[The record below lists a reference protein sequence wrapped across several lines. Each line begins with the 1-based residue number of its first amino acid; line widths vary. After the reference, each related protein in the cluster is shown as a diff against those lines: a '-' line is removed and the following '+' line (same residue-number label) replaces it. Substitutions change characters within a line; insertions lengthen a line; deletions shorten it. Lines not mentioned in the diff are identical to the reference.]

1 MQVYALIGPSGTGK
15 SYRAIKVAY
24 ENDIE
29 YIIDDGILIH
39 KNKILG
45 GRSAKQADTKMEAV
59 RRAIFDNEQ
68 HREEVKDIIKLQDIK
83 KILLIGT
90 SKKMVNQI
98 ANRLELGPINIE
110 ISIYDIATIQEIE
123 GAKKSRLEEGSH
135 IIPVPTLEV
144 KKRFFG
150 ITTNPIKLFL
160 KNKNNQQTSEVEKT
174 VVRPT
179 FSYMGKYYITSS
191 AIKQIVSFEISKY
204 ENISKINN
212 ININNIKQNMEISVN
227 IDIKSC
233 NIVEICESL
242 QKSVYN
248 ILSQMTLMNVT
259 KIDIYLNKLR

>member
-1 MQVYALIGPSGTGK
+1 MQVYALVGPSGTGK

-45 GRSAKQADTKMEAV
+45 GKSAKQADTKMEAV

-68 HREEVKDIIKLQDIK
+68 HKEEVKEIIKSQDIK

-110 ISIYDIATIQEIE
+110 ISIYDIATIGEIE
-123 GAKKSRLEEGSH
+123 GAKKSRLEEGNH

-144 KKRFFG
+144 KKSFFG

-160 KNKNNQQTSEVEKT
+160 KNKNNQQTREVEKT
-174 VVRPT
+174 IVRPT

-191 AIKQIVSFEISKY
+191 AIKQIVSYEISKY
-204 ENISKINN
+204 EYICKINN
-212 ININNIKQNMEISVN
+212 ININNIKQNMEISINV
-227 IDIKSC
+227 DIKSC
-233 NIVEICESL
+233 DIAKNCESL
-242 QKSVYN
+242 QKSIHN

-259 KIDIYLNKLR
+259 KIDIYLNKMR

>member
-1 MQVYALIGPSGTGK
+1 MQVYALVGPSGTGK

-24 ENDIE
+24 DNDIE
-29 YIIDDGILIH
+29 YIIDDGILIY

-45 GRSAKQADTKMEAV
+45 GKSAKQADTKMEAV
-59 RRAIFDNEQ
+59 RRAIFDNIQ
-68 HREEVKDIIKLQDIK
+68 HREEVKNIIKSSDIK

-98 ANRLELGPINIE
+98 ADRLELGLINTE
-110 ISIYDIATIQEIE
+110 ISIYDIATIEEIE
-123 GAKKSRLEEGSH
+123 TAKKSRLEEGNH

-150 ITTNPIKLFL
+150 ITTNPIKLFF
-160 KNKNNQQTSEVEKT
+160 KNKNNQQTKEVEKT

-191 AIKQIVSFEISKY
+191 AIKQIISYEISKCGY
-204 ENISKINN
+204 ISKINS
-212 ININNIKQNMEISVN
+212 IQINNIRQDIEVSINV
-227 IDIKSC
+227 DIKIC
-233 NIVEICESL
+233 NIVENCQLL
-242 QKSVYN
+242 QKSIYD
-248 ILSQMTLMNVT
+248 ILSKMTLMNMT